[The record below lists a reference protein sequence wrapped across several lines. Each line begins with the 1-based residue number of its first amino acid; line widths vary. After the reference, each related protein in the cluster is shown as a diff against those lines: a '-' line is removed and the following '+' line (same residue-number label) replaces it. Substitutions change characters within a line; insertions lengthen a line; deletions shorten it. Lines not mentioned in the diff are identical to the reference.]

1 MGTTTYGN
9 VTEILNL
16 LIISRLIN
24 QSFIQQMLAFLRGS
38 NITAY
43 FSRAKYKV
51 DGDYSQLISIN
62 SELGVAPFE
71 SLNYPDNPFPD
82 QSPVYFNGFSSDE
95 AVIGIFFSSD
105 TQIRD
110 FITPKRTIV
119 DDTVPISSPCGF
131 SYFGAFSQQVPFYQW
146 RINNFQNVIFGNED
160 NGWNTDPIIGNS
172 FLSIKYQSMDR
183 TDEVTPPLPGS
194 RYFKGTATNSS
205 ESKYYKGY
213 IYAVNASGKI
223 DEFDSNWERNNP
235 APDSVTVGAPFHFYF
250 GLKKGASAFDRFTTK
265 WIDTTTFVD

>member
-1 MGTTTYGN
+1 
-9 VTEILNL
+9 
-16 LIISRLIN
+16 LI
-24 QSFIQQMLAFLRGS
+24 GS

-71 SLNYPDNPFPD
+71 SLNYPDNPPPD
-82 QSPVYFNGFSSDE
+82 QSPVYFNGFSSEE

-119 DDTVPISSPCGF
+119 DDTVPVSSPCGF

-146 RINNFQNVIFGNED
+146 RINELPSNPSIFGSED
-160 NGWNTDPIIGNS
+160 NGWNTDQLPNS
-172 FLSIKYQSMDR
+172 GFLAIKYQSMDR

-194 RYFKGTATNSS
+194 RYFKGTDTNSS
-205 ESKYYKGY
+205 QSKYYKGY

-223 DEFDSNWERNNP
+223 DESIGNWERNNP
-235 APDSVTVGAPFHFYF
+235 EPNSVTVGAPFHFYF
-250 GLKKGASAFDRFTTK
+250 GLKKGASSFDRFTTK